1 MLSLG
6 NAFNEDDIHEFHGR
20 IRRFLNLGDDETV
33 EIVGEP
39 KIDGVSVS
47 ARFELGRF
55 VPGATRGDGTTG
67 ENITANL
74 KTVADLPLEITGDDV
89 PEVLEVRGEVYMGK
103 ADFTALNARQEE
115 AADKVFANPRNAAAG
130 SLRQLDVAITG
141 ARSLSM
147 FAYAV
152 GEISTPFAD
161 SHWAF
166 LDKLRI
172 WGFAVNPLTRLCATV
187 EELLVLYAEVKEN
200 RSRFD
205 YDIDGMVYKVNRL
218 DWQQRLGFVSRAPRW
233 AVAHKFPAEK
243 AETVVDGIEIQ
254 VGRTGTLTPVAR
266 LQPVAVGGVVV
277 SNATLHNEDYILD
290 KDIRVGDTVVVQRA
304 GDVIPQVIEVVI
316 GKRKGNPPAY
326 VFPDICPECGSASV
340 REAGEAARRCTGDL
354 ACSAQAVERLKH
366 FVSRDAFDIEG
377 LGSKQIEAFWQ
388 DNMIATPA
396 DIFRLADKR
405 DEIIARDGWQE
416 KSADTLLQAL
426 DERRSIE
433 LPRLIYALSIPQV
446 GQATARLLAKQYSSF
461 DSWVAAMAAAIDE
474 GSEAYQELVNING
487 IGPSVARDIL
497 EFFAKPHNYELLE
510 KLRKELT
517 VAAFVLT
524 ENSLSPIAGKTVVF
538 TGALET
544 MSRSES
550 KIKAESLGAKVTGSV
565 SKNTD
570 FVVAGSGAGSKRK
583 KAEEFG
589 VTILSEN
596 DWLEM
601 VRLA

>member
-1 MLSLG
+1 M
-6 NAFNEDDIHEFHGR
+6 
-20 IRRFLNLGDDETV
+20 
-33 EIVGEP
+33 
-39 KIDGVSVS
+39 
-47 ARFELGRF
+47 
-55 VPGATRGDGTTG
+55 
-67 ENITANL
+67 
-74 KTVADLPLEITGDDV
+74 
-89 PEVLEVRGEVYMGK
+89 
-103 ADFTALNARQEE
+103 
-115 AADKVFANPRNAAAG
+115 
-130 SLRQLDVAITG
+130 
-141 ARSLSM
+141 
-147 FAYAV
+147 
-152 GEISTPFAD
+152 
-161 SHWAF
+161 
-166 LDKLRI
+166 
-172 WGFAVNPLTRLCATV
+172 
-187 EELLVLYAEVKEN
+187 
-200 RSRFD
+200 
-205 YDIDGMVYKVNRL
+205 
-218 DWQQRLGFVSRAPRW
+218 
-233 AVAHKFPAEK
+233 
-243 AETVVDGIEIQ
+243 VDGIEIQ

-316 GKRKGNPPAY
+316 SKRKGNPPAY

-405 DEIIARDGWQE
+405 DEIIVRDGWQE

-550 KIKAESLGAKVTGSV
+550 KIKAESLGAKVAGSV

-589 VTILSEN
+589 VIILSEN

-601 VRLA
+601 VRSA